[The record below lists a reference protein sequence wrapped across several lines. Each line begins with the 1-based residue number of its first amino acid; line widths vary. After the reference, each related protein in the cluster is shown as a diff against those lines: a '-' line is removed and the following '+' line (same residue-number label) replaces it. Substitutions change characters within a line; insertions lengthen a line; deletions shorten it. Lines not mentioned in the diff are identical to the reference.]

1 MPVPRTPA
9 KITVDFTNVEDR
21 GARSDHIP
29 PGDYLFRVEG
39 CQLRSKKD
47 DESSKYLNWYLGVVS
62 PTAFKN
68 KHLYHITSLKPEAL
82 WNLRGFL
89 VDMLGEDKVP
99 KASINIPLEAI
110 VKAKKQIGGTVDDD
124 EYEGK
129 IRSRIVATFSPSE
142 YTETPGGSAE
152 EPEEEE
158 EADVDELDV
167 DDL

>member
-1 MPVPRTPA
+1 MPIPRTPA

-21 GARSDHIP
+21 GARSDHIE
-29 PGDYLFRVEG
+29 PGDYLFQVEG

-47 DESSKYLNWYLGVVS
+47 DESSKYLNWYLGVVAPS
-62 PTAFKN
+62 TFKG
-68 KHLYHITSLKPEAL
+68 KHVYHITSLKQEAL

-99 KASINIPLEAI
+99 KQSVNIPLEAI
-110 VKAKKQIGGTVDDD
+110 VKAKKRIGGTVDDD
-124 EYEGK
+124 EYDGK
-129 IRSRIVATFSPSE
+129 IRSRVVATFPASE

-152 EPEEEE
+152 SEPEEEE
-158 EADVDELDV
+158 VDVDELDV